1 MVVVVDISGDRCIVV
16 VPLLDGNDSITV
28 HIAERGQELHED
40 FLGCHLT
47 ALDLGV
53 LAGVVY
59 DAEVCRGNSAIAI
72 AVKLSEALINNL
84 LSCGIWRSAEAIE
97 ELVVTDDTILVRV
110 KVVQE
115 SLGLTHVDVNAVI
128 LKAPVE
134 LLLVN
139 FPVTIV
145 VHDAE
150 GTSHTTDGPNSA
162 GLQAGFHLLK
172 NLKKGKKTQLRQLN

>member
-40 FLGCHLT
+40 LLGCHFA

-72 AVKLSEALINNL
+72 AVKLGEALINNL
-84 LSCGIWRSAEAIE
+84 LSSGIWRSAEAIK

>member
-1 MVVVVDISGDRCIVV
+1 MVVVVDISGDRCVVV
-16 VPLLDGNDSITV
+16 VPLLDGNDSIAVPIT
-28 HIAERGQELHED
+28 ERGQELHED
-40 FLGCHLT
+40 LLGCHFA

-59 DAEVCRGNSAIAI
+59 DAEVCRGNSAISI
-72 AVKLSEALINNL
+72 AVKLGEALINNL
-84 LSCGIWRSAEAIE
+84 LSVGIWCSAEAIE
-97 ELVVTDDTILVRV
+97 ELVVTDDAILVRV

-115 SLGLTHVDVNAVI
+115 SLGLMHGDVNAVI

-162 GLQAGFHLLK
+162 GCQAGFHLLK
-172 NLKKGKKTQLRQLN
+172 NLKKGRKTQLRQLN